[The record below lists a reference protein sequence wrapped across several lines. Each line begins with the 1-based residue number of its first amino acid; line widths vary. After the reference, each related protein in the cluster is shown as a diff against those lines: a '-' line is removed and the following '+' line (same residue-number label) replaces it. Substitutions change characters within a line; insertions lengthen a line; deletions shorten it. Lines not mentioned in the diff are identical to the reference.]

1 MDEHT
6 NTANLLEAAKT
17 GNQKAESEILSK
29 LFARF
34 LPIVSLNLQKYSVL
48 AETID
53 LEMKCHEVC
62 QNAILEVKRLYPL
75 NSEKF
80 SVKRAVTVLHN
91 VIDDFIINALYEL
104 ARSSILRKFYRMHI
118 AHWRTKSKI
127 SGKESSGI
135 LTY

>member
-104 ARSSILRKFYRMHI
+104 ARSSNSEAEKFLFALIRKKLMIYLR
-118 AHWRTKSKI
+118 SKI
-127 SGKESSGI
+127 WR
-135 LTY
+135 Y